1 VIIKKYFC
9 IFNKIQLEFKW
20 RSIYKKLNGINLL
33 FLDVDGVLTDGGLWI
48 DQHGNTTK
56 RFDVKDGLGLKLL
69 QNNGIQIVLVSGG
82 FSGATE
88 KRAKQLGIKYYF
100 VEVKDKFQ
108 VVKDFQKKYGF
119 LIADTAYIG
128 DDINDSVVRPIVN
141 LLFTPSD
148 ASIYLQK
155 KADIILQS
163 KGGNGAIR
171 ELSERFL
178 LAKNSL
184 SKFTK
189 NGWVQ
194 RND

>member
-1 VIIKKYFC
+1 M
-9 IFNKIQLEFKW
+9 
-20 RSIYKKLNGINLL
+20 
-33 FLDVDGVLTDGGLWI
+33 
-48 DQHGNTTK
+48 
-56 RFDVKDGLGLKLL
+56 
-69 QNNGIQIVLVSGG
+69 
-82 FSGATE
+82 
-88 KRAKQLGIKYYF
+88 
-100 VEVKDKFQ
+100 
-108 VVKDFQKKYGF
+108 
-119 LIADTAYIG
+119 
-128 DDINDSVVRPIVN
+128 VRPIVN